1 MPSSFTPRTDGSPFR
16 ESVRVL
22 GLFVRAQLLIAA
34 ILTALYAVGFALA
47 GVPWW
52 FVIAVIGGLTS
63 LIPHVG
69 GFIPLALAL
78 LADLFAG
85 RDLTH
90 FAITFGVWVLVEILE
105 GFVITPR
112 LLSKPLGVRPLFV
125 FIAAIAASFFF
136 GPIGFLFALPALAV
150 IMVFWR
156 YFQNRKSGY

>member
-1 MPSSFTPRTDGSPFR
+1 MPLSLTPRTVGSPFR

-22 GLFVRAQLLIAA
+22 GLYVRAQLLIAV
-34 ILTALYAVGFALA
+34 ILTVLYAIGFAIA

-52 FVIAVIGGLTS
+52 PVIAVIGGLTS

-69 GFIPLALAL
+69 GLIPLALAAI
-78 LADLFAG
+78 ADLLAG

-90 FAITFGVWVLVEILE
+90 FAIMFAAWLLIEVLE

-112 LLSKPLGVRPLFV
+112 ILSKPLGLRPLLV
-125 FIAAIAASFFF
+125 FAAVIAGSFLF
-136 GPIGFLFALPALAV
+136 GPLGFVFALPALAV

-156 YFQNRKSGY
+156 YFQRR

>member
-1 MPSSFTPRTDGSPFR
+1 MPLPLAPRTVGSPLR

-34 ILTALYAVGFALA
+34 ILTGLYAIGFAIA

-52 FVIAVIGGLTS
+52 PVLALIGGITS

-69 GFIPLALAL
+69 GLIPLALAA
-78 LADLFAG
+78 LADLLAG
-85 RDLTH
+85 RDLAH
-90 FAITFGVWVLVEILE
+90 FVITFVVWVLVEILE

-125 FIAAIAASFFF
+125 FVAAIVASFIF

-156 YFQNRKSGY
+156 YYQSRKSGY